1 MRNYMPEVA
10 KMLGVEVEQTFKIKS
25 WFAEGADDS
34 VYKFTERDFC
44 FYDDET
50 GVWESSLRYADI
62 INGNAFIIEIPFE
75 PKDGEKYW
83 TVYWKGIVDMPCAV
97 YETWRG
103 DSCDFANKVSG
114 NCFRTEAEADAHKY
128 EIYEKLTGRKWEKK

>member
-62 INGNAFIIEIPFE
+62 INGNAFIIEIPFK
-75 PKDGEKYW
+75 PKDGKRYYMFTFNGGKFCLAE
-83 TVYWKGIVDMPCAV
+83 TVFDEYCIVDLTNV
-97 YETWRG
+97 Y
-103 DSCDFANKVSG
+103 CG
-114 NCFRTEAEADAHKY
+114 NCFRTKEEAQKHKV
-128 EIYEKLTGRKWEKK
+128 EIYEKLTGRKWEEK